1 MQQTEGTRRTPK
13 KAVIRNLAVT
23 RSCLVTM
30 LTLRLNNS
38 ERLGQHVFINGQQR
52 SNLLVLKILYSL
64 LSIVSNQ
71 HDLLEN
77 TVRTPKKKER
87 EKGPR
92 KGKPRLLIQVF
103 QRRKKRNHLHWLGD
117 VGHRRIYNYTIYSHS
132 PLYR

>member
-23 RSCLVTM
+23 RSCLVTV

-52 SNLLVLKILYSL
+52 SNLLVIKILYSL

-77 TVRTPKKKER
+77 TVRTPKKK
-87 EKGPR
+87 G
-92 KGKPRLLIQVF
+92 
-103 QRRKKRNHLHWLGD
+103 
-117 VGHRRIYNYTIYSHS
+117 T
-132 PLYR
+132 